1 MSNDH
6 EVHEFLLQH
15 LQSIYDNDIET
26 YHTTTSEDLT
36 LYEWWV
42 TPHRLDGVRV
52 AASNESHS
60 TINLAFPATY
70 LKRSVSLYD

>member
-1 MSNDH
+1 MSNNP

-26 YHTTTSEDLT
+26 YHATTSENLT

-42 TPHRLDGVRV
+42 TPHRLNGLPFHD
-52 AASNESHS
+52 
-60 TINLAFPATY
+60 FM
-70 LKRSVSLYD
+70 K